1 MKNIYFFKLLIK
13 FLANN
18 VEIIV
23 IEVIIFK
30 GDGHM
35 DIAAL
40 SVSMK
45 QASLYQQIG
54 IALTKKVMDTNE
66 VNLQALMK
74 IMESSVNPNLGK
86 NIDVS
91 V

>member
-1 MKNIYFFKLLIK
+1 MI
-13 FLANN
+13 
-18 VEIIV
+18 
-23 IEVIIFK
+23 IEVIIYK

-40 SVSMK
+40 SISMK
-45 QASLYQQIG
+45 QASLYQQVG

-66 VNLQALMK
+66 GNLQALMK
-74 IMESSVNPNLGK
+74 IMELSVNPNLGK
-86 NIDVS
+86 NIDIS

>member
-1 MKNIYFFKLLIK
+1 
-13 FLANN
+13 
-18 VEIIV
+18 
-23 IEVIIFK
+23 
-30 GDGHM
+30 M

-45 QASLYQQIG
+45 QASLYQQVG

-66 VNLQALMK
+66 VNLQGLMK

>member
-1 MKNIYFFKLLIK
+1 
-13 FLANN
+13 
-18 VEIIV
+18 
-23 IEVIIFK
+23 
-30 GDGHM
+30 M

-45 QASLYQQIG
+45 QASLYQQVG

-66 VNLQALMK
+66 VNLQGLLK

-86 NIDVS
+86 NIDIS

>member
-1 MKNIYFFKLLIK
+1 
-13 FLANN
+13 
-18 VEIIV
+18 
-23 IEVIIFK
+23 
-30 GDGHM
+30 M

-45 QASLYQQIG
+45 QASLYQQVG

-86 NIDVS
+86 NIDIS